1 MNDNNGLKEPVASS
15 LPAELSLAFTG
26 TQLLKVSAV
35 GLILGIASYG
45 VGFGVGAIIKTGCNT
60 ESSIC
65 TLGGYLSVT
74 LDFILNIAIAAYT
87 LKRLRVTRFLHIVLF
102 ANISLFPASLLLSTM
117 TRLEAQLILILAGL
131 LYAAAYSFY
140 YWLFNGLRLDPT
152 NRLVIAVILAT
163 LMIFGSTHLGNQLGI
178 QEYEN
183 EQQSKIEGYDFA
195 LYRPTY
201 IPAGYR
207 IDSVSPSYD
216 DDPAAYLEVSY
227 SYGDDYRG
235 APGLFHIYVFNSS
248 NGQFNPP
255 GDCGPEHPNDI
266 LSYDFPCAEIGVTPR
281 GDRIYHHISDFSNQY
296 NTYAK
301 MGDSVVVL
309 ASNDDHMDK
318 SELLR
323 IMGSL
328 QPTTARELKALYE
341 QDNKK

>member
-35 GLILGIASYG
+35 GLVLGI
-45 VGFGVGAIIKTGCNT
+45 T
-60 ESSIC
+60 
-65 TLGGYLSVT
+65 
-74 LDFILNIAIAAYT
+74 
-87 LKRLRVTRFLHIVLF
+87 
-102 ANISLFPASLLLSTM
+102 
-117 TRLEAQLILILAGL
+117 
-131 LYAAAYSFY
+131 
-140 YWLFNGLRLDPT
+140 
-152 NRLVIAVILAT
+152 
-163 LMIFGSTHLGNQLGI
+163 
-178 QEYEN
+178 
-183 EQQSKIEGYDFA
+183 
-195 LYRPTY
+195 
-201 IPAGYR
+201 
-207 IDSVSPSYD
+207 
-216 DDPAAYLEVSY
+216 
-227 SYGDDYRG
+227 SYGDNDRG

-248 NGQFNPP
+248 NGRFNPP
-255 GDCGPEHPNDI
+255 GDCGSEHPNDI

-328 QPTTARELKALYE
+328 QPTTARELKALYG